1 MTTILRSPDLTC
13 PSCVRKIETALAALD
28 GVENATVHFSTGRI
42 EVRHDP
48 GRASVDTLIRTIRT
62 TGYDARPGAF

>member
-28 GVENATVHFSTGRI
+28 GVENATVHFTTGRI

-48 GRASVDTLIRTIRT
+48 DRASVDELIRTIRA
-62 TGYDARPGAF
+62 TGYHARPGAF